1 MFFCKVWKIKPLLY
15 YYIRKKASTQ
25 RGWRFNHSMEK
36 EKINGERKNWNAS
49 PRLSKQFDSRTDVR
63 VRKFTI
69 SSEVTESNGEM
80 DCCPTPC
87 WPCKHSGRWASFF
100 DYSPTRSYFTFDL
113 TNFLCHKKAG
123 VPVFRQ
129 MLCHMKFCQL
139 FFMCTCKK
147 LSNNCKKKICSCWR
161 CFSRLLD
168 EKRRNTAP
176 ENQESY
182 NRRQIGFVLTLFCA
196 RSMLTN
202 KRKQK
207 HITKGL
213 ASFVASLP
221 LSTKVS
227 SSTCH

>member
-1 MFFCKVWKIKPLLY
+1 
-15 YYIRKKASTQ
+15 
-25 RGWRFNHSMEK
+25 MEK

-63 VRKFTI
+63 VRKFTT

-147 LSNNCKKKICSCWR
+147 LSNNCKKKFARVGGALVDYWTKSAGTLLQKTR
-161 CFSRLLD
+161 SRIIED
-168 EKRRNTAP
+168 K
-176 ENQESY
+176 
-182 NRRQIGFVLTLFCA
+182 
-196 RSMLTN
+196 
-202 KRKQK
+202 
-207 HITKGL
+207 
-213 ASFVASLP
+213 
-221 LSTKVS
+221 
-227 SSTCH
+227 